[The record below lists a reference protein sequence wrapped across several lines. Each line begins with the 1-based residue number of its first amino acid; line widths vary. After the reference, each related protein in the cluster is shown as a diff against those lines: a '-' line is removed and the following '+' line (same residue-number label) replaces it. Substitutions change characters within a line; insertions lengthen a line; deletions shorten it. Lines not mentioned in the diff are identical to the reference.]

1 MALTIENENYAQ
13 AYNGHLENKTTI
25 KSIVFGDIYPTEF
38 MENNCYVWEG
48 EIMTTTKPNTFGYN
62 FCCR

>member
-1 MALTIENENYAQ
+1 MWSITVLKTENENYPQ

-48 EIMTTTKPNTFGYN
+48 EITYDNHKTKHF
-62 FCCR
+62 

>member
-1 MALTIENENYAQ
+1 MALTTENENYAQ

-38 MENNCYVWEG
+38 TENNC
-48 EIMTTTKPNTFGYN
+48 
-62 FCCR
+62 